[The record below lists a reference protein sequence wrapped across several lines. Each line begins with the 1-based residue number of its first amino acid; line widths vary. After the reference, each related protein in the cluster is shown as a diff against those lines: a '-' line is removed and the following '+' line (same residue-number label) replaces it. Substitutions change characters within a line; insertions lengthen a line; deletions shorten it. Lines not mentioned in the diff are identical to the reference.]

1 MSDRT
6 QLNWRVPV
14 REWAQFERAI
24 REKHG
29 RLRPYT
35 KFEIEEAMREF
46 LDEDGLLAEAEDLL
60 RTHTDLL
67 ELSSSTDAYGTSYS
81 RGGATRKVTH
91 RVSAE
96 LKERFQI
103 FADKHEATS
112 YGRLLGAALRV
123 YADGGRARRLLED
136 VEALVTGGTTDGSTD
151 GSVESQSGDLSTA
164 GDRGT
169 TPGPDA
175 SPDVDAALVLEIAE
189 DLPDQFPTD
198 LLRKKTVAKLQSE
211 YDELPE
217 RRLEAYTDAVV
228 NSLGVVEHP
237 VKEGVYIPE
246 EDRED
251 YTVFS
256 DLEREEKEVYLRRI
270 LVAEALEDGR
280 LKHAVGYKEV
290 MALIDEYLHERP
302 STQHAYDL
310 MEDSALASP
319 AFSYGKRRGASR
331 KQLQVD
337 LTEVHDQTLAG
348 AVDLRMD
355 LSQEDIADVLGP
367 IVADSDT
374 PRAATDGGA
383 PLSSTAKD

>member
-14 REWAQFERAI
+14 REWAQFERTV

-60 RTHTDLL
+60 RTHTDLI